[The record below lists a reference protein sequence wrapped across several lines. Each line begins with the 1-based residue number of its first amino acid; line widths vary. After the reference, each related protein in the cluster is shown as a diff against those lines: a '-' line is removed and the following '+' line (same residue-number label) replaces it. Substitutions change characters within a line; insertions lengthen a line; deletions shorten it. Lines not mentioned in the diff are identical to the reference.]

1 MVLILWPMKQIRIDG
16 GIGDTVTA
24 ESFQAELDA
33 LELNDTDDLHL
44 IINSPGGS
52 VIEGYA
58 IYNRLIALPNT
69 VNVKVEGLAASIA
82 TLIAL
87 AGDHIEMSEVGM
99 FMIHRASV
107 MAMGNKNDLKKQA
120 EILETIDNTLI
131 SVYAAKTG
139 MERNAIETIF
149 DEGDK
154 FYDAHEAKAAGFIDE
169 VVDKVDAAMAARMQE
184 NNKIY
189 MSKLTDFLSS
199 FKAENTEEVVEK
211 TEAVKEDVST
221 EEMTIGEVSA
231 SVASLAK
238 QVADMSELVTNL
250 LEFLDSEKEEEAKKE
265 DVDVEAKVKESFDA
279 LLSNLPKTV
288 GKVPAE
294 ANGELEKNV
303 AWTSPFKDFTDH
315 MKEIENKTR
324 LS

>member
-1 MVLILWPMKQIRIDG
+1 MKQIRIDG

-33 LELNDTDDLHL
+33 LELNNTEDLHL

-58 IYNRLIALPNT
+58 IYNRLIALPNN

-87 AGDHIEMSEVGM
+87 AGDRIEMSEVGM

-131 SVYAAKTG
+131 SVYSARTG
-139 MERNAIETIF
+139 MERNAIEAIF

-154 FYDAHEAKAAGFIDE
+154 FYDAHQAKEAGFIDE

-189 MSKLTDFLSS
+189 MKIKWKDFLNSL
-199 FKAENTEEVVEK
+199 KAESTEEVVEK
-211 TEAVKEDVST
+211 TEAVEEEVST
-221 EEMTIGEVSA
+221 KELTIEAVNA
-231 SVASLAK
+231 SVDGLAK

-250 LEFLDSEKEEEAKKE
+250 LEFLNSKEEEEAKKE
-265 DVDVEAKVKESFDA
+265 EVDVEAKVKESFDA

-294 ANGELEKNV
+294 ANGELEKTTT
-303 AWTSPFKDFTDH
+303 WSSPFQGFSDH
-315 MKEIENKTR
+315 MKEIEKNTR